1 MRLCDPKPLWEEEEV
16 GCCRQSSKV
25 SWSPLR
31 QASLLFVK
39 LGEGQQVVR
48 LWRHVQLPPSPL
60 FLSLTPCLKQ
70 KTGLL
75 PQQDSTF
82 TAKFLQGTGRRRT
95 SLHPVEK
102 L

>member
-39 LGEGQQVVR
+39 PGEGKQVVR
-48 LWRHVQLPPSPL
+48 LWRRVQLPPYPL
-60 FLSLTPCLKQ
+60 PPSLTPCLKQ
-70 KTGLL
+70 KTRLL
-75 PQQDSTF
+75 PQQDITF
-82 TAKFLQGTGRRRT
+82 TAKFLQETAR
-95 SLHPVEK
+95 
-102 L
+102 